1 MRGDKGVCKIMTDNY
16 LRFQRQTILPNFG
29 DEAQQKLLN
38 SKVLVIG
45 AGGLGCPCLQYLV
58 SCGIGT
64 IGIVDGDTIDLSNLQ
79 RQILFTTNDIGKNK
93 AIVAKEKLSDIHPST
108 QLDSFPFFINE
119 KNANDLIS
127 KYDVVVDCTDDFKTR
142 YLINDVCA
150 ELSTPLIFGA
160 NYQFEGQIAVFKMD
174 DSTINLR
181 DIFPTPPK
189 QAMRCEEAGAL
200 GAVLG
205 ILGSIQALETI
216 KLITNQKDCLNNEIL
231 YINLMKYEFLKIK
244 ISKNNTTN
252 TNIEHL
258 SAQAGRTSNIE
269 LSVEEFKQKINN
281 PDVQMI
287 DVRNEIEIPK
297 VDFNCLQIPL
307 PILKEQTH
315 LLNKEKEIVLF
326 CHIGVRSLVALELL
340 QDEFNFQQISHLKGG
355 IMKYFSLK

>member
-1 MRGDKGVCKIMTDNY
+1 MTDNY

-58 SCGIGT
+58 SSGIGT
-64 IGIVDGDTIDLSNLQ
+64 IGIVDGDIIDISNLQ

-93 AIVAKEKLSDIHPST
+93 SIIAKEKLNDIHPST
-108 QLDSFPFFINE
+108 KIDSFPFYIDE
-119 KNANDLIS
+119 KNAIDLIS
-127 KYDVVVDCTDDFKTR
+127 KYNVVVDCTDDFKTR

-150 ELSTPLIFGA
+150 KLSTPLIFGA
-160 NYQFEGQIAVFKMD
+160 NYQFEGQLAVFKMD

-181 DIFPTPPK
+181 DVFPKPPK

-205 ILGSIQALETI
+205 IMGSLQALETI
-216 KLITNQKDCLNNEIL
+216 KLITEHKDGLNNEML
-231 YINLMKYEFLKIK
+231 YLNLMKYETIKIK
-244 ISKNNTTN
+244 ISKKMPDVRCPMSGNTIIDLN
-252 TNIEHL
+252 
-258 SAQAGRTSNIE
+258 
-269 LSVEEFKQKINN
+269 VEEFIGKINN
-281 PDVQMI
+281 PMVQLI

-297 VDFNCLQIPL
+297 VDFKCIQIPL
-307 PILKEQTH
+307 PILKENIH

-326 CHIGVRSLVALELL
+326 CHIGVRSLEALELL
-340 QDEFNFQQISHLKGG
+340 QDEFDFKHVCHLKGG
-355 IMKYFSLK
+355 IMKYFSMK

>member
-1 MRGDKGVCKIMTDNY
+1 MTDNY

-64 IGIVDGDTIDLSNLQ
+64 IGIVDGDIIDISNLQ
-79 RQILFTTNDIGKNK
+79 RQVLFTTNDIGKNK
-93 AIVAKEKLSDIHPST
+93 SIKAKEKLKDIHPST
-108 QLDSFPFFINE
+108 QIESFPFFIDE
-119 KNANDLIS
+119 KNAIDLIS

-160 NYQFEGQIAVFKMD
+160 NFQFEGQLAVFKMD
-174 DSTINLR
+174 ESMINLR
-181 DIFPTPPK
+181 DIFPTPPT
-189 QAMRCEEAGAL
+189 QAMRCEDAGAL

-205 ILGSIQALETI
+205 ILASLQALETI
-216 KLITNQKDCLNNEIL
+216 KLITEQKDGLNNEIL
-231 YINLMKYEFLKIK
+231 YLNLMKYEMLKIK
-244 ISKNNTTN
+244 ISKKMSDVRYPMSGNTIIN
-252 TNIEHL
+252 
-258 SAQAGRTSNIE
+258 
-269 LSVEEFKQKINN
+269 LSVEEFIGKINN
-281 PDVQMI
+281 PLVQLI

-297 VDFNCLQIPL
+297 VDFKCIQIPL
-307 PILKEQTH
+307 PILKENIH

-326 CHIGVRSLVALELL
+326 CHIGVRSLEALELL
-340 QDEFNFQQISHLKGG
+340 QDEFDFQHVSHLKGG
-355 IMKYFSLK
+355 IMKYFSMK